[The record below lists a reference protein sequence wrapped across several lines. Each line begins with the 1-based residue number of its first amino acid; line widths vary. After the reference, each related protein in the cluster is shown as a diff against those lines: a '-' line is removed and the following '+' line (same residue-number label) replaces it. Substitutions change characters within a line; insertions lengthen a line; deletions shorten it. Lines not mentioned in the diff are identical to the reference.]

1 MAARKRRTKSK
12 ARKAVKK
19 ARRAVAAKARSTKKK
34 AKKVV
39 RKAAKRVSKKRKAAK
54 RTVKRAVRKRA
65 PKKVGLKDVA
75 SAAADVASSAGRVVA
90 ALPDAVVGMVTGHE
104 GGNG

>member
-1 MAARKRRTKSK
+1 MAAKKRRTKSK

-19 ARRAVAAKARSTKKK
+19 AKRAVAAKARSTKKK

-39 RKAAKRVSKKRKAAK
+39 RKAAKRLSKKRSTAK
-54 RTVKRAVRKRA
+54 RAIKRAVRKRA

-75 SAAADVASSAGRVVA
+75 NAAADVASSAGRVVA
-90 ALPDAVVGMVTGHE
+90 AIPEAVVDMVTGHE
-104 GGNG
+104 GSS